1 MLKSLPIF
9 KDERGALVPIDFD
22 KLPFTPKRIFYVKN
36 VPRGEERGGHAHYS
50 TKQILV
56 CIQGEIEVRLD
67 TGDSYRIVNLKENE
81 SVFVDKLVWDSQVYK
96 TGYDILMSIASEL
109 YDESDYIRDYN
120 KFLEIINYGKKS

>member
-36 VPRGEERGGHAHYS
+36 APRGEERGGHAHYS

-56 CIQGEIEVRLD
+56 CIQGEIEVTLD
-67 TGDSYRIVNLKENE
+67 KGDSSSAVVLKENE
-81 SVFVDKLVWDSQVYK
+81 SVFVNALVWDSQIYK
-96 TGYDILMSIASEL
+96 TGDDILMSIASEA

-120 KFLEIINYGKKS
+120 KFLDIIAR